1 MVILLS
7 ITVLSLVVW
16 EMMLLFHHNFW
27 RCDQLLGF
35 EPPHDWKWPVV
46 VAVIPARNEADVI
59 EQALVSLLK
68 QDYPGQLFVMLVDDN
83 SSDGTAEAARA
94 VGDDRLTIISGQP
107 LPTGWVG
114 KMWAVSQG
122 MAVAVEK
129 HPETEYFLFTDADIV
144 HAPSNLRR
152 LMAKAIR
159 SDRVLVSLMV
169 KLRCESF
176 WEKLLIPAFVLFF
189 QKLYPFA
196 AVNDPSNPVAAAAGG
211 CMLVNRRAFE
221 QTGGIESIKDRVIDD
236 CALGSMMKKQ
246 GAIWLG
252 LAEDTY
258 SIRPYD
264 SLADIWRMV
273 ARSAFIQLRRSW
285 VMLGIAVFGMTFL
298 YLVPV
303 AAAFYGAGWH
313 NSPLLVAGMLGWII
327 MMIAYAPTLK
337 LYGVSLAWAPLLPL
351 AGLLYTLMT
360 IDSARRHLMGKG
372 GGWKGRH
379 ADVGG
384 KKP

>member
-7 ITVLSLVVW
+7 VTVLSLVVW

-27 RCDQLLGF
+27 RADQLLGF
-35 EPPHDWKWPVV
+35 EPPHDWKWPTV
-46 VAVIPARNEADVI
+46 VAVVPARDEVEYI
-59 EQALVSLLK
+59 ERALSSLLK
-68 QDYPGQLFVMLVDDN
+68 QDYPGQFFVVLVDDN
-83 SSDGTAEAARA
+83 SGDGTAEAARSL
-94 VGDDRLTIISGQP
+94 GDERLTIISGQP
-107 LPTGWVG
+107 LPSAWTG

-122 MAVAVEK
+122 VATAVES
-129 HPETEYFLFTDADIV
+129 HPEVGYFLFTDADIE

-152 LMAKAIR
+152 LIAKAIR
-159 SDRVLVSLMV
+159 NDRVLVSLMV
-169 KLRCESF
+169 KLRCQSF

-211 CMLVNRRAFE
+211 CMLVHRKTFE
-221 QTGGIESIKDRVIDD
+221 LAGGIEKIKDRVIDD
-236 CALGSMMKKQ
+236 CALGALMKNH
-246 GAIWLG
+246 GSIWLG
-252 LAEDTY
+252 LAEDTL
-258 SIRPYD
+258 SLRPYE

-285 VMLGIAVFGMTFL
+285 IMLGIAVFGMIFL

-303 AAAFYGAGWH
+303 AATIYGAGWQS
-313 NSPLLVAGMLGWII
+313 SPLLVTGMLGWII
-327 MMIAYAPTLK
+327 MIIAYIPTLRF
-337 LYGVSLAWAPLLPL
+337 YGVSLAWAPTLPL
-351 AGLLYTLMT
+351 AGLLYILMT
-360 IDSARRHLMGKG
+360 IDSARRHMMGKG

-379 ADVGG
+379 ADVAG